1 MADFNKHC
9 HYGRAWIEIG
19 WRCFFRFLFFRWV
32 GRNVAKSRMSTCD
45 VSVVFSGANS
55 AGVDFSNRVEFSHLP
70 AVDMAKARE
79 VLQPG
84 EDGVLD
90 DTYGVFMGYICIET
104 WPFFHVFFHVL
115 FIRPFGSNECLSLSF
130 SPGALAGRTA
140 ASRASPCIGGR
151 VAHWT
156 GMWTA
161 FGTVLQALQS
171 WVHHSHPVKW
181 DIDGYQLSISDGGR
195 YEIPGERC

>member
-1 MADFNKHC
+1 
-9 HYGRAWIEIG
+9 
-19 WRCFFRFLFFRWV
+19 
-32 GRNVAKSRMSTCD
+32 MSTCD

-104 WPFFHVFFHVL
+104 
-115 FIRPFGSNECLSLSF
+115 
-130 SPGALAGRTA
+130 
-140 ASRASPCIGGR
+140 
-151 VAHWT
+151 
-156 GMWTA
+156 
-161 FGTVLQALQS
+161 
-171 WVHHSHPVKW
+171 
-181 DIDGYQLSISDGGR
+181 
-195 YEIPGERC
+195 